1 MTNQTIQTICQL
13 FVAGGLLAAALGGFG
28 AYIFGQRIRAEKEA
42 TQQTKE
48 RQDEARK
55 AYSGQLENQPK
66 ILLSTE
72 NNIYPK
78 LEFGDSG
85 SMIVWVGPTDKPIF
99 NIGGDPLTIEIA
111 GEQLIVSATIRNKDG
126 QIVAEIIQNEWKV
139 NPQNS
144 WDRNYTKNA
153 LEVRDPSGDI
163 VLQVRLVEDRVQFQ
177 AKMYASNKTGIAF
190 VKGPGGG
197 YIERSTP
204 ERPFRSIISPIFK
217 YPSDIHFGELIDNP
231 IESQ

>member
-1 MTNQTIQTICQL
+1 MTSQTLQTICQIM
-13 FVAGGLLAAALGGFG
+13 VAGGLILVALGGYG
-28 AYIFGQRIRAEKEA
+28 AYIFGHRVQAENEAKQQVKEDFY
-42 TQQTKE
+42 TSK
-48 RQDEARK
+48 K
-55 AYSGQLENQPK
+55 AYSGRLENQPK
-66 ILLSTE
+66 ILLSTQDH
-72 NNIYPK
+72 IYPK

-85 SMIVWVGPTDKPIF
+85 AMFSWAGPPGKPLF
-99 NIGGDPLTIEIA
+99 NFGGNPLTIELA
-111 GEQLIVSATIRNKDG
+111 GDQLLVTIVIRNKEG
-126 QIVAEIIQNEWKV
+126 LIVAEIIQNEWKV
-139 NPQNS
+139 NPHNT
-144 WDRNYTKNA
+144 WDRNYSRNS